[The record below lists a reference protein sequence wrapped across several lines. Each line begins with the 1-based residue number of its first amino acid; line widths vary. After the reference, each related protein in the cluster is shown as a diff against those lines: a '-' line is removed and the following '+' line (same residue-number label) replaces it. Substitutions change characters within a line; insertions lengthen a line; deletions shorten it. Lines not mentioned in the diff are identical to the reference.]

1 VTDTLQLREFTCPT
15 CTARARL
22 DPRFVQWCTE
32 CGYGVDPRSASLRQS
47 PRERRRAEREEQRAL
62 RLYASLRT
70 ATDLR
75 PRSALGSTVTALS
88 ALVHLSS
95 LALLVLPILLVA
107 AVHGAVWSYVVLA
120 FAWLTFAA
128 VRPRF
133 FADRLNPRTGVDRE
147 KAPLFYALLDRC
159 AAELDCQVP
168 AHVSFNNQFNASTG
182 RAGLR
187 RTSFL
192 RLGMPLWAVLS
203 GGERLALLGH
213 ELAHQVNGD
222 PTHGAWAGAAQ
233 RTIFEWT
240 RLLNPRRSRRERV
253 ADIRTMHYGH
263 GIGGALGAAL
273 APILMAVVFA
283 PFFLLALGARLALR
297 RLDLYCG
304 QRAEYLA
311 DELGARLAGSE
322 AAHGM
327 LAELALGE
335 PITADLL
342 ATRNRHRNLARTRT
356 AYDAS
361 GLWAS
366 AAGYAQSIPET
377 ERQRRRTVDR
387 MHNLRADRSH
397 PATHLRLALIAERP
411 QLPGALGVTD
421 EEWAAVDAEL
431 APAYLAAARAFLG

>member
-1 VTDTLQLREFTCPT
+1 MTDTLQLREFTCPK
-15 CTARARL
+15 CAARARM

-32 CGYGVDPRSASLRQS
+32 CGYGVDPRSAAVERSA
-47 PRERRRAEREEQRAL
+47 RERRSAGREEKRAL
-62 RLYASLRT
+62 RLYESLRT

-75 PRSALGSTVTALS
+75 PRSALGGMVTALS

-95 LALLVLPILLVA
+95 LALLGLPILLVA
-107 AVHGAVWSYVVLA
+107 SVHGAVWSYVVLV
-120 FAWLTFAA
+120 FAWLTFAV

-133 FADRLNPRTGVDRE
+133 FSDRLDPRAGVDRE

-159 AAELDCQVP
+159 AAELDCPVP
-168 AHVSFNNQFNASTG
+168 AHVSFDNRFNASTG

-187 RTSFL
+187 RVSFL

-222 PTHGAWAGAAQ
+222 PTHGAWAGAAH

-240 RLLNPRRSRRERV
+240 RLLNPRRSRYERI
-253 ADIRTMHYGH
+253 ADYRAAFYTRGMGTF
-263 GIGGALGAAL
+263 GALL
-273 APILMAVVFA
+273 APVLMAVVFA
-283 PFFLLALGARLALR
+283 PFFLLALGARLALV

-311 DELGARLAGSE
+311 DELGARLAGSD

-335 PITADLL
+335 PIMADLA
-342 ATRNRHRNLARTRT
+342 ATRNRHRNLARTRSSF
-356 AYDAS
+356 DAS

-366 AAGYAQSIPET
+366 VAGYARSVPET
-377 ERQRRRTVDR
+377 ERQRRRIVDR
-387 MHNLRADRSH
+387 MHNVRADRSH

-411 QLPGALGVTD
+411 QLPGTLSLSD

-431 APAYLAAARAFLG
+431 AKAYLAAARAFLG

>member
-1 VTDTLQLREFTCPT
+1 MTDALQLREFTCAK
-15 CTARARL
+15 CAAWARL

-32 CGYGVDPRSASLRQS
+32 CGYGVDPQSASAGQS
-47 PRERRRAEREEQRAL
+47 TRERRRAEREQKRAL
-62 RLYASLRT
+62 RLYESLRT

-75 PRSALGSTVTALS
+75 PRSALGSMVTALS

-107 AVHGAVWSYVVLA
+107 SVHGAVWSYAVLV
-120 FAWLTFAA
+120 FAWLTFAV

-133 FADRLNPRTGVDRE
+133 FGGRLDPRTGVDRE

-159 AAELDCQVP
+159 AAELDCPVP
-168 AHVSFNNQFNASTG
+168 AHVSFNNEFNASTG

-187 RTSFL
+187 RVSFL

-203 GGERLALLGH
+203 GDERLALLGH

-233 RTIFEWT
+233 RTVFEWT
-240 RLLNPRRSRRERV
+240 RLLDPRRSRHERM
-253 ADIRTMHYGH
+253 ADYRVMYAGRGLGGTF
-263 GIGGALGAAL
+263 GALL

-283 PFFLLALGARLALR
+283 PFFLLALAARLALL

-322 AAHGM
+322 AAHGL
-327 LAELALGE
+327 LAEHTLGE
-335 PITADLL
+335 PIMANLL
-342 ATRNRHRNLARTRT
+342 ATRNRHRSLARTRSSF
-356 AYDAS
+356 DAS
-361 GLWAS
+361 ALWPS
-366 AAGYAQSIPET
+366 VAGYARSVPET
-377 ERQRRRTVDR
+377 ERQRRRIVDR
-387 MHNLRADRSH
+387 IHNVRADRSH

-411 QLPGALGVTD
+411 QLPGTLRLTD

-431 APAYLAAARAFLG
+431 AQAYLAAARAFLG